1 MIYEMRVYHCVPG
14 RFAALNARFANVTL
28 KLWKKHGIRQV
39 GFFTDIIGDNCNNKL
54 TYLLQWKDLAER
66 EQRWNAFATDPAWIA
81 ARAESEKDGPIVAR
95 VENSIL
101 GPTAY
106 SKLQ

>member
-14 RFAALNARFANVTL
+14 RFAALNTRFANVTL
-28 KLWKKHGIRQV
+28 KLWKKHGIRQI

-66 EQRWNAFATDPAWIA
+66 EQRWNAFAADPAWIA
-81 ARAESEKDGPIVAR
+81 GRAESEKDGPIVAR

>member
-66 EQRWNAFATDPAWIA
+66 EQRWTAFATDPAWIA
-81 ARAESEKDGPIVAR
+81 GRTESEKDGPIIER

-106 SKLQ
+106 SKLK

>member
-14 RFAALNARFANVTL
+14 RIPALHARFAKATL

-39 GFFTDIIGDNCNNKL
+39 GFFTDIIGQNCSAKL

-66 EQRWNAFATDPAWIA
+66 EQKWNAFASDPAWIA
-81 ARAESEKDGPIVAR
+81 ARTESEKDGPIIGH

-101 GPTAY
+101 APTDY

>member
-1 MIYEMRVYHCVPG
+1 MIYEMRIYHCVPG
-14 RFAALNARFANVTL
+14 RLVALNARFSNVTL

-39 GFFTDIIGDNCNNKL
+39 GFFTDIIGDNCNSKL

-66 EQRWNAFATDPAWIA
+66 EQRWNAFATDPAWIV
-81 ARAESEKDGPIVAR
+81 ARAETEKDGPIVAR

>member
-14 RFAALNARFANVTL
+14 RIPALHARFSKVTL

-39 GFFTDIIGDNCNNKL
+39 GFFTDIIGENCNAKL

-66 EQRWNAFATDPAWIA
+66 EQRWNAFAADPAWVA

-106 SKLQ
+106 SRLK